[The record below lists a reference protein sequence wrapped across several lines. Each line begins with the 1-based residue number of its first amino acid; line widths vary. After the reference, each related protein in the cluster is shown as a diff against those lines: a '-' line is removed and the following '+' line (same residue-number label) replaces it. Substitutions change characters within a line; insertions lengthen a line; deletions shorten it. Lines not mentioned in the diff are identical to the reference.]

1 MTSFCVASLQLHRWL
16 RTLWRTCLSGT
27 SGQTVLNKQSSPQP
41 SSLATF
47 CQQAQNQHPHTAN
60 VITLDWLTGPFVS
73 ISPVSSRQ
81 KVFKGEGEKRQKPG
95 RDGDLTVDTG
105 GH

>member
-1 MTSFCVASLQLHRWL
+1 MTSFCVASPQLHRWV
-16 RTLWRTCLSGT
+16 RTLRRTCLSGT
-27 SGQTVLNKQSSPQP
+27 SGRTVLNKQSSPQL

-60 VITLDWLTGPFVS
+60 VITLDWLTGAFVS

-81 KVFKGEGEKRQKPG
+81 KLFKREEEKRDRSQ
-95 RDGDLTVDTG
+95 G
-105 GH
+105 GMEI